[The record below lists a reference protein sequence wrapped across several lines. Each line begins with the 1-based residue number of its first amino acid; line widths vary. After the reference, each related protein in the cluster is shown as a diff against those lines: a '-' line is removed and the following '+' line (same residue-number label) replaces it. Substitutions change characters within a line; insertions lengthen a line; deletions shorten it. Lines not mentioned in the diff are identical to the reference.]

1 MEIYNINVIK
11 NLNRHTAVTVGMF
24 DGVHAGHR
32 QIVRHLTENA
42 RERGLDPVVV
52 TFSNHPRSLLRPDE
66 QVSLLTTFDERM
78 QLLEQCGVKTVVV
91 MAFDNET
98 AQLSAC
104 QFASRILCSKL
115 NMKMLLLGYD
125 NKFGSRYNDDF
136 NKLPELAT
144 QKGFEI
150 IHDEPLPM
158 VALCV
163 PQSDFSTLCV
173 PQSANMTQSEY
184 ISSTK
189 IRKALISGNIELAN
203 LMLRTPYSITGVVE
217 HGHHIGTTL
226 GFPTA
231 NISLTAN
238 TKLLPADGVYAL
250 RAFAEAREHDEQTF
264 NFQLSTFNF
273 QLPAIANLGSQPTF
287 HQGRRTLEVHLL
299 DFEGDLYGQ
308 TLRVEFLSRLRDIKQ
323 FSSPEALAAQLAIDR
338 DQARQ
343 IIKS

>member
-78 QLLEQCGVKTVVV
+78 QLLEQCGVETVVV

-158 VALCV
+158 
-163 PQSDFSTLCV
+163 
-173 PQSANMTQSEY
+173 TQSEY

-217 HGHHIGTTL
+217 HGHHIGTML
-226 GFPTA
+226 RFPTA

-308 TLRVEFLSRLRDIKQ
+308 TLRVEFLSRLRDIKR

>member
-78 QLLEQCGVKTVVV
+78 QLLEQCGVETVVV

-125 NKFGSRYNDDF
+125 NKFGSRSNDDF

-150 IHDEPLPM
+150 IHDEPLP
-158 VALCV
+158 
-163 PQSDFSTLCV
+163 
-173 PQSANMTQSEY
+173 MTQSEY

-264 NFQLSTFNF
+264 NFQLSTFN
-273 QLPAIANLGSQPTF
+273 
-287 HQGRRTLEVHLL
+287 
-299 DFEGDLYGQ
+299 
-308 TLRVEFLSRLRDIKQ
+308 
-323 FSSPEALAAQLAIDR
+323 
-338 DQARQ
+338 
-343 IIKS
+343 

>member
-78 QLLEQCGVKTVVV
+78 QLLEQCGVETVVV

-125 NKFGSRYNDDF
+125 NKFGSRSNDDF

-150 IHDEPLPM
+150 IHDEPLP
-158 VALCV
+158 
-163 PQSDFSTLCV
+163 
-173 PQSANMTQSEY
+173 MTQSEY

>member
-1 MEIYNINVIK
+1 
-11 NLNRHTAVTVGMF
+11 
-24 DGVHAGHR
+24 
-32 QIVRHLTENA
+32 
-42 RERGLDPVVV
+42 
-52 TFSNHPRSLLRPDE
+52 
-66 QVSLLTTFDERM
+66 
-78 QLLEQCGVKTVVV
+78 
-91 MAFDNET
+91 
-98 AQLSAC
+98 
-104 QFASRILCSKL
+104 
-115 NMKMLLLGYD
+115 
-125 NKFGSRYNDDF
+125 
-136 NKLPELAT
+136 
-144 QKGFEI
+144 
-150 IHDEPLPM
+150 
-158 VALCV
+158 
-163 PQSDFSTLCV
+163 
-173 PQSANMTQSEY
+173 MTQSEY

-203 LMLRTPYSITGVVE
+203 LMLGTPYSITGVVE

-308 TLRVEFLSRLRDIKQ
+308 TLRVEFLSRLRDIKR

>member
-1 MEIYNINVIK
+1 MEIYNINDIK

-24 DGVHAGHR
+24 DGVHEGHR
-32 QIVRHLTENA
+32 QIVRHLREKA
-42 RERGLDPVVV
+42 RERGLDPLVV
-52 TFSNHPRSLLRPDE
+52 TFSKHPRSLLRPDE
-66 QVSLLTTFDERM
+66 KVSLLTTFDERM
-78 QLLEQCGVKTVVV
+78 QLLEQCGVETAVV
-91 MAFDNET
+91 MAFDSET

-115 NMKMLLLGYD
+115 NMRMLLLGYD
-125 NKFGSRYNDDF
+125 NKFGSRSNDDF
-136 NKLPELAT
+136 DKLPELAT
-144 QKGFEI
+144 QNGFEI
-150 IHDEPLPM
+150 IHDKPLP
-158 VALCV
+158 
-163 PQSDFSTLCV
+163 
-173 PQSANMTQSEY
+173 MTQSEY

-203 LMLRTPYSITGVVE
+203 HMLGTPYSITGVVE

-250 RAFAEAREHDEQTF
+250 RASVQRPTANSQRPTANGHY
-264 NFQLSTFNF
+264 
-273 QLPAIANLGSQPTF
+273 PAIANLGSQPTF
-287 HQGRRTLEVHLL
+287 QQSLRTLEVHLL

-308 TLRVEFLSRLRDIKQ
+308 TIRVEFLSRLRDIKQ
-323 FSSPEALAAQLAIDR
+323 FSSPEDLAAQLAIDR